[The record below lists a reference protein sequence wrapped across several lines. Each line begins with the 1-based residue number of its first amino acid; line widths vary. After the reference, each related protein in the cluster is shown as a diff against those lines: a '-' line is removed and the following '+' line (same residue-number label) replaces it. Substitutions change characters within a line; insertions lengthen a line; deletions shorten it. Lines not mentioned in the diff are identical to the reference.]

1 MYILKYEGILSKHV
15 HNSSMLRY
23 LSHTSAKESQ
33 QKGSTRIVDLIF
45 DPFPSTSCPSQ
56 VGPSRISRVSGEP
69 AWYLPFLDQDEL
81 QIEINEYM
89 HKWIEKY
96 LMFKLN
102 RRKGILSTHVH
113 NNSIV
118 RDLGHTSARD
128 IQKMINKDSWS
139 HFWLVS
145 KYYLSKTHV
154 AIQDFQ
160 GEWGTSLISTF
171 RTAWAADRN

>member
-1 MYILKYEGILSKHV
+1 MQKKARKRINKDSWSHHQLVSKYWLSQPNGAIQDFQGEGEPAWYPQLLDQHELHMYIYLNIYIYMYILKYEGILSKHV

-89 HKWIEKY
+89 HK
-96 LMFKLN
+96 
-102 RRKGILSTHVH
+102 
-113 NNSIV
+113 
-118 RDLGHTSARD
+118 
-128 IQKMINKDSWS
+128 
-139 HFWLVS
+139 
-145 KYYLSKTHV
+145 
-154 AIQDFQ
+154 
-160 GEWGTSLISTF
+160 
-171 RTAWAADRN
+171 